1 MPLLVKAGH
10 VCISVECFSTFG
22 IGILGKG
29 NFSNL
34 FIQLATY
41 IHEWARRLTL
51 RQRIL
56 HDHIDA
62 S

>member
-1 MPLLVKAGH
+1 MPFLVRAGH
-10 VCISVECFSTFG
+10 VCIGVECFSTFG

-51 RQRIL
+51 
-56 HDHIDA
+56 
-62 S
+62 